1 MEKWWR
7 HMMTDCIDNE
17 AVIRLPIKN
26 HPSKIINW
34 MRHRRDKH
42 LYQKKRQV
50 VPIPAA
56 VSKHQF
62 WIINFSIHLKK
73 TLKI

>member
-7 HMMTDCIDNE
+7 HMMTDRINHE
-17 AVIRLPIKN
+17 TVNRLFN
-26 HPSKIINW
+26 RLSADW
-34 MRHRRDKH
+34 MRYRRDKN